1 MKTITIQTKHTTYQ
15 MGIHPLGFL
24 LHLYYGAK
32 TENNMS
38 YLLQYYDR
46 GFAGNPYD
54 AGGDRGMSL
63 DYLPQ
68 EFPCYGTGDFR
79 SAAFNLRNEAG
90 VFGTDLRYQSHAVRT
105 GKYAIP
111 GMPAVYDTEEAL
123 QEERKYF
130 GGQSTGEAEKA
141 GERQSFWGGRYF
153 DESEEDSTGKNPCG
167 GTRGAYTVEITLA
180 DQNAGVEVI
189 LKYGVLP
196 ELDVITRSA
205 VIKNSGARKVYI
217 NKAFSSTL
225 DFLRDNYDLLHFHGR
240 HTMERN
246 LERVPVMHGKQSFG
260 SRRGTSGHQ
269 HNPFVILAERGTTED
284 AGGCYGMSLLYSGNF
299 SFEVEQDQYRQ
310 IRMQIGML
318 DEMMD
323 YPLAPGECLYTP
335 EAAMAYSADGLA
347 ALSHIYHEMIR
358 NHVCRGRYKNARR
371 PVLINNWEATYFHFT
386 GEKILKLARQAAELG
401 VEMLVLDDG
410 WFGKR
415 DDDNSGLGDWTVN
428 EKKLGGTLPGL
439 VEKINAC
446 GLKFGIWIEP
456 EMVNEDSDL
465 YRAHPD
471 WAFRIPG
478 RDPVRCRNQLVLD
491 FSRREVVD
499 HIFEQ
504 IAQVIDSANV
514 EYIKMDMN
522 RSICDVCTSLAEQ
535 GRSFGWPEGICGGAR
550 DFAYQN
556 YGKVMHGYVMGVYDF
571 LERLTERYPHILIEG
586 CSGGGGR
593 FDAGMLYYT
602 PQIWCSDDTDAV
614 ERIRIQHGTSF
625 GYPIS
630 AVGSHVSAVPNH
642 QTGRSTKLRT
652 RGIVAMAGTF
662 GYELDLDLLTD
673 AEKEEV
679 KQQIRDYKTY
689 GALINQG
696 TYYRLHDPGTDR
708 EAAAWCF
715 VSKDRTEMLLNVVS
729 LDAHGNA
736 PITYIRCRGLLP
748 DKAYRCEAEARDVK
762 PYTGM
767 EPRVDHKCIEGR
779 VFDGNALMHGG
790 VPVPMELG
798 EYGAMQLYFKA
809 AEKGLGREAVR
820 RKRPLQP
827 ET

>member
-15 MGIHPLGFL
+15 IGIHPLGFL
-24 LHLYYGAK
+24 LHLYYGARV
-32 TENNMS
+32 EHDMS

-54 AGGDRGMSL
+54 AEGDRGMSL
-63 DYLPQ
+63 DFLPQ

-79 SAAFNLRNEAG
+79 SPAFSLRNEEG
-90 VFGTDLRYQSHAVRT
+90 VFGADLRYRSHTVRT
-105 GKYAIP
+105 GKYAVP

-123 QEERKYF
+123 QEEQKYF
-130 GGQSTGEAEKA
+130 GGQSAGEAEKA
-141 GERQSFWGGRYF
+141 GERPRFWDERYF
-153 DESEEDSTGKNPCG
+153 DGNAEDSTGKDSCSG
-167 GTRGAYTVEITLA
+167 SRGAYTVEITLA

-189 LKYGVLP
+189 LKYGILP

-205 VIKNSGARKVYI
+205 VIKNTGTGNIYI

-225 DFLRDNYDLLHFHGR
+225 DFLRGDYDLLHFHGR

-260 SRRGTSGHQ
+260 SRRGTSSHQ
-269 HNPFVILAERGTTED
+269 HNPFVILAERGITEE

-299 SFEVEQDQYRQ
+299 SFEAEQDQYRQ
-310 IRMQIGML
+310 TRMQMGML

-323 YPLAPGECLYTP
+323 YPLVPGECLYTP
-335 EAAMAYSADGLA
+335 EAAMAYSAHGLA

-358 NHVCRGRYKNARR
+358 NHVCRGSYKNARR

-386 GEKILKLARQAAELG
+386 GEKILKLAEQAAELG

-428 EKKLGGTLPGL
+428 EKKLGGTLPEL
-439 VEKINAC
+439 VEKINAR

-465 YRAHPD
+465 FRAHPD
-471 WAFRIPG
+471 WTFRIPG
-478 RDPVRCRNQLVLD
+478 RSPVRCRNQLVLD
-491 FSRREVVD
+491 FSRKEVVD
-499 HIFEQ
+499 HVFQQ
-504 IAQVIDSANV
+504 IAEVIDSANV

-522 RSICDVCTSLAEQ
+522 RSICDVYASLTESGNAP
-535 GRSFGWPEGICGGAR
+535 GWPERICNGVR
-550 DFAYQN
+550 SSAYQN
-556 YGKVMHGYVMGVYDF
+556 YGKVMHGYVLGVYDF
-571 LERLTERYPHILIEG
+571 LERLVKRYPYILIEG

-602 PQIWCSDDTDAV
+602 PQIWCSDDTDAI

-642 QTGRSTKLRT
+642 QTGRTTKLRT
-652 RGIVAMAGTF
+652 RGVVAMAGTF
-662 GYELDLDLLTD
+662 GYELDLELLTE
-673 AEKEEV
+673 AEKEEIR
-679 KQQIRDYKTY
+679 QQIKDYKMY
-689 GALINQG
+689 WELINQG
-696 TYYRLHDPGTDR
+696 TYYRLHDPETDR

-715 VSKDRTEMLLNVVS
+715 VSKDQTEMLLNVVS

-736 PITYIRCRGLLP
+736 PLTYIRCRGLLP
-748 DKAYRCEAEARDVK
+748 DGVYRCEAEARDVK
-762 PYTGM
+762 PYTGA
-767 EPRVDHKCIEGR
+767 EPRVDRKGMEGQI
-779 VFDGNALMHGG
+779 FDGNALMHAG

-798 EYGAMQLYFKA
+798 EYGAMRLYFKL
-809 AEKGLGREAVR
+809 AEK
-820 RKRPLQP
+820 
-827 ET
+827 